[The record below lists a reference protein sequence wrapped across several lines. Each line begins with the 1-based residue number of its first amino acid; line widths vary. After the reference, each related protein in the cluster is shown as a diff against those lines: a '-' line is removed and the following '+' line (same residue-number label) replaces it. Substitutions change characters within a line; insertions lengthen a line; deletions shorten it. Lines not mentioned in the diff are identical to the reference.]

1 MQAAQQTEEQSVGR
15 TASGGRL
22 AQSHRLC
29 GLRDR
34 SEEQTPKASAAD
46 AARHAGI
53 VLSTAVH
60 VRRPAELSA
69 ETFKRIGVFGGVA
82 IVLVSMSLALSLVEE
97 WVIAKDLADRKRIRE
112 VLEEIKTAELTDGKL
127 TGC

>member
-1 MQAAQQTEEQSVGR
+1 M
-15 TASGGRL
+15 
-22 AQSHRLC
+22 
-29 GLRDR
+29 
-34 SEEQTPKASAAD
+34 
-46 AARHAGI
+46 
-53 VLSTAVH
+53 
-60 VRRPAELSA
+60 RRPAELSA